1 MKTKVMCFFFL
12 LTFSEFH
19 KFEDTG
25 MLESRQN
32 P

>member
-1 MKTKVMCFFFL
+1 MKTKVMCFL

-19 KFEDTG
+19 KFEDIG
-25 MLESRQN
+25 MLDSSQN